1 MLVSLYIENFG
12 LVDRL
17 ELDLGPGLNVLT
29 GETGAGKTIL
39 VEALNV
45 SLGGRCQTD
54 LIRTG
59 QDRALVQS
67 SFDITKNELT
77 VRKLNEYGLATG
89 EAGEE
94 LLILTRELNRQGRNV
109 CRVNGRMV
117 NLGVFRDLAGLLV
130 DMHGQHE
137 QQSLLVPEK
146 QLLLLD
152 KYGGVELTAIVAQ
165 TAQAFRD
172 WRAAV
177 SKRDTV
183 HSGNRERQQRIDTL
197 KFQIKEIDSAS
208 LNGEDETE
216 LYQKR
221 TRLANAER
229 IVQLAESV
237 LQKIHQGPGNRP
249 AAVDL
254 LGEARQDLDELCRY
268 VPGVKNCLDNLYSA
282 LCLMDETVHDLA
294 AYRENMEV
302 SPEELNFVEG
312 RLALI
317 ERLKRKYADSLAGI
331 MEYRDSAAAELEE
344 LLTAETD
351 AAGIQAK
358 VQECER
364 IYHELAAQTRLLRA
378 KAARQLEKEI
388 KRELQEL
395 AMLQVNFTVALT
407 CGEPS
412 ANGSDKMQFLFSP
425 NPGEPLRPLS
435 RTASG
440 GELSRVMLALR
451 TILALADDTATL
463 VFDEIDA
470 GIGGRTIHNMAEKLD
485 RLSEHRQIISITHA
499 AVVAACATTHYLV
512 QKSAEVNRTVT
523 SVKKLTGEA
532 RIREL
537 NRMLGGDEDSELLA
551 GYVRKM
557 ISKTVG

>member
-12 LVDRL
+12 LVDKL
-17 ELDLGPGLNVLT
+17 ELDFGAGFNVLS

-39 VEALNV
+39 VQALNV
-45 SLGGRCQTD
+45 SLGGRCQAD

-59 QDRALVQS
+59 RERALVQS
-67 SFDITKNELT
+67 SFDTAKNET
-77 VRKLNEYGLATG
+77 MARKLTECGLAAGDT
-89 EAGEE
+89 GEE
-94 LLILTRELNRQGRNV
+94 LLILTRELNRQGRNI
-109 CRVNGRMV
+109 CRVNGRIV
-117 NLGVFRDLAGLLV
+117 NLGVFRELAGLLV

-137 QQSLLVPEK
+137 QQSLLVSEK

-152 KYGGVELTAIVAQ
+152 RYGGLELTAMVAQ
-165 TAQAFRD
+165 AGQAFRD

-177 SKRDTV
+177 GKRDAIN
-183 HSGNRERQQRIDTL
+183 SGNRERRQRVDTL

-208 LNGEDETE
+208 LVGEDETV
-216 LYQKR
+216 LYEKR
-221 TRLANAER
+221 NRLANAEK
-229 IVQLAESV
+229 IGQLAESV
-237 LQKIHQGPGNRP
+237 LQKIHQGQGHCP

-254 LGEARQDLDELCRY
+254 LGEARQDLDELCNY
-268 VPGVKNCLDNLYSA
+268 LPKVKNCLDNLYSA
-282 LCLMDETVHDLA
+282 LCLVEDTARDIAV
-294 AYRENMEV
+294 YRENMDIG
-302 SPEELNFVEG
+302 PEELNFVQD
-312 RLALI
+312 RLALV

-331 MEYRDSAAAELEE
+331 LEYRDNAAAELEE
-344 LLTAETD
+344 LLAAETD
-351 AAGIQAK
+351 AAGMQAQVEEK
-358 VQECER
+358 ER
-364 IYHELAAQTRLLRA
+364 IYHELATQTSLLRE
-378 KAARQLEKEI
+378 KAARQLEREI

-395 AMLQVNFTVALT
+395 AMMQINFTVALT

-412 ANGSDKMQFLFSP
+412 STGSDKMQFLFSP

-470 GIGGRTIHNMAEKLD
+470 GIGGRTIHTMAEKLD

-499 AVVAACATTHYLV
+499 AIVAACATTHYLV
-512 QKSAEVNRTVT
+512 QKSIAADRTVT
-523 SVKKLTGEA
+523 SVKKLDGEA

-537 NRMLGGDEDSELLA
+537 NRMLGGDENSELLA

-557 ISKTVG
+557 IK